1 MTLSSRGR
9 PCDDSHPTNGVP
21 MQRFEFNDGKS
32 NKFWE
37 ITVEG
42 DSFTVRYGRMG
53 TDGQTSTKTYAD
65 AGKARAEADKLIAK
79 KTKKGYTE
87 VAVDAAAAAKNASVT
102 NKGGGNP
109 KLEAPIFANPEDL
122 DAWSVYGDWLQEEG
136 DPRGE
141 LVSLEVEAARGNDN
155 AAAQK
160 RRAELLAEH
169 ENAWLG
175 KKLVEAIEMQN
186 DGDEVLE
193 IEWKLGFIHKVTL
206 RANWDFGGEMT
217 VPEMFRELIKLESFK
232 FVNEIVFGCTDLE
245 GETDF
250 DDVMLPLSKVGKL
263 PSIRRLTVGEYDY
276 EEQELTWVKVGNCG
290 RLWPV
295 LPNLEFFKARGGGIS
310 LGKLEHEHLEELVL
324 ETAGL
329 PKDAVKSL
337 AAAKLPSLVK
347 LDAWIGNE
355 ERSEEH
361 GEHSD
366 IDDLKPLLT
375 GVGVPKLKHLGLKNC
390 DYQDDIAVALATAPI
405 VAQLETLDLSMGVM
419 AEAGAQAVI
428 EHSGHFAHLS
438 KIDLSD
444 NCIDDAEVAA
454 LQEKF
459 GDKVDV
465 DGQEPS
471 EDEDDR
477 YISVSE

>member
-1 MTLSSRGR
+1 
-9 PCDDSHPTNGVP
+9 

-65 AGKARAEADKLIAK
+65 ADKARVEADKLIAK
-79 KTKKGYTE
+79 KTKKGYKE
-87 VAVDAAAAAKNASVT
+87 VAVDAAAAAKNAAVT

-109 KLEAPIFANPEDL
+109 KLEAPIFADPGDL
-122 DAWSVYGDWLQEEG
+122 DAWAVYGDWLQEEG

-141 LVSLEVEAARGNDN
+141 LISLEVEAQRGNGSP
-155 AAAQK
+155 ATQK
-160 RRAELLAEH
+160 RIDEIYAEH
-169 ENAWLG
+169 KNGWLG
-175 KKLVEAIEMQN
+175 KKLVEAIEMQV
-186 DGDEVLE
+186 DGEEVLE
-193 IEWKLGFIHKVTL
+193 IEWKFGFFHKLTV
-206 RANWDFGGEMT
+206 RGNYDYGGEMS
-217 VPEMFRELIKLESFK
+217 PAEMFRELLKLESFR
-232 FVNEIVFGCTDLE
+232 FVEEIEFGCIDLE

-250 DDVMLPLSKVGKL
+250 DEVMLPLSKVGKL

-276 EEQELTWVKVGNCG
+276 EDQEITWVKVGNCG

-295 LPNLEFFKARGGGIS
+295 LPNLQYFKTRGGGIS
-310 LGKLEHEHLEELVL
+310 LGKLEHDKLEELVL

-337 AAAKLPSLVK
+337 AAAKLPSLTE
-347 LDAWIGNE
+347 LDAWLGNE

-361 GEHSD
+361 GEHGD

-375 GVGVPKLKHLGLKNC
+375 GAGVPKLKHLRLKNC

-419 AEAGAQAVI
+419 ADAGARAII

-438 KIDLSD
+438 RIDLSD
-444 NCIDDAEVAA
+444 NCIDDAEVAT
-454 LQEKF
+454 LEEKF
-459 GDKVDV
+459 GDKIDV
-465 DGQEPS
+465 SEQEPS
-471 EDEDDR
+471 DDEDDR